1 MAKDFLVTKVL
12 QLISKVLA
20 ALRMAKTDLHT
31 SKPLSITV
39 LEQVKWTLF
48 VIKDREAQQKLSPQM
63 TLQICEHLTQ
73 NFRAFSPIK
82 PDLIDQFLPGLSSVA
97 TQVISGDLKTTMKV
111 KVAMVDLW
119 QVVLRNTFDT
129 FEQLLV

>member
-20 ALRMAKTDLHT
+20 ALRLAKTDLQT

-48 VIKDREAQQKLSPQM
+48 VIKDREA
-63 TLQICEHLTQ
+63 
-73 NFRAFSPIK
+73 
-82 PDLIDQFLPGLSSVA
+82 
-97 TQVISGDLKTTMKV
+97 
-111 KVAMVDLW
+111 
-119 QVVLRNTFDT
+119 
-129 FEQLLV
+129 